1 MSETVITNV
10 NDLLAG
16 AAAAAPEAP
25 STPAPKRRGHAGR
38 PLGEILLA
46 LESITPAKLE
56 EALAQQQQ
64 KGGRLGELLV
74 SLKACAEEQVLKALA
89 AQLELPYQMKLPAD
103 QISPVMLKR
112 VPINFAKQARALP
125 LRYEPANEGGGPGP
139 DAVAIV
145 AVADP
150 LDASAFDQL
159 RLLLDAPVSPLLV
172 PSQSILDTIN
182 AVYDRAKNEAEQLV
196 DDLEESDLDTVAHEL
211 EEPKDLLD
219 SSDEAPIIRLVNSL
233 LFRAAKERA
242 SDIHIEPQERDIS
255 VRFRVDGVL
264 QEVIRPPKR
273 FQNSIASRVKIMG
286 GLNIAEKRLPQDG
299 RIRVKL
305 AGRDID
311 IRLSTTPTI
320 YGERIVMRLLDKSAV
335 LLDLADIGLDENQ
348 LVIMD
353 KLIHKSHGIVLVTG
367 PTGSGKTTTLYAAL
381 SKINRPDLNIMT
393 IEDPV
398 EYQLKG
404 ISQTPVNAK
413 IELTFANGLR
423 SFLRQDP
430 DVIMVGEIRDLET
443 AEIAIQASLT
453 GHLVFATVHTNDAAG
468 AITRLVDMGV
478 EPFLV
483 ASSLMGA
490 MAQRLIRILCK
501 ECREA
506 YLPTAEEL
514 KDIGLTLAD
523 VKKATGGMLWRP
535 VGCDACNQTGYRGRK
550 GIYELMVL
558 DDEVRQLTL
567 KKSDSGSIKKVAV
580 AKGMSTLLEDGAR
593 KVLRGWTSV
602 AEVLSIIQE
611 DVA

>member
-1 MSETVITNV
+1 MTAEAAPRKARI
-10 NDLLAG
+10 LAG
-16 AAAAAPEAP
+16 LPI
-25 STPAPKRRGHAGR
+25 
-38 PLGEILLA
+38 GEILLA
-46 LESITPAKLE
+46 QGAVGPDKLA
-56 EALAQQQQ
+56 EALAAQAER
-64 KGGRLGELLV
+64 GGRLGEVLV
-74 SLKACAEEQVLKALA
+74 SLKACSEEQILKALA
-89 AQLELPYQMKLPAD
+89 AQLELPYQMRLATDEVAPDLVK
-103 QISPVMLKR
+103 Q
-112 VPINFAKQARALP
+112 VPINFAKQARIMP
-125 LRYEPANEGGGPGP
+125 LRHEDGS
-139 DAVAIV
+139 VIV
-145 AVADP
+145 AMADP
-150 LDASAFDQL
+150 LDTGTMDSVRMLLSAQ
-159 RLLLDAPVSPLLV
+159 VSPVLV
-172 PSQSILDTIN
+172 PTQAILDCIN

-196 DDLEESDLDTVAHEL
+196 GDMEAGDLDTVAHEL
-211 EEPKDLLD
+211 EEPQDLLD

-242 SDIHIEPQERDIS
+242 SDIHIEPQEKDIC

-273 FQNSIASRVKIMG
+273 FQNSIISRVKIMG

-311 IRLSTTPTI
+311 IRLSTTPTV
-320 YGERIVMRLLDKSAV
+320 YGERVVMRLLDKSTV
-335 LLDLADIGLDENQ
+335 LLDLVEIG
-348 LVIMD
+348 MD
-353 KLIHKSHGIVLVTG
+353 KEQLRIMESLIHKSHGIILVTG

-453 GHLVFATVHTNDAAG
+453 GHLVFSTVHTNDAAG

-483 ASSLMGA
+483 ASSLMGVL
-490 MAQRLIRILCK
+490 AQRLVRVLCK
-501 ECREA
+501 DCRMP
-506 YLPTAEEL
+506 YFPSPEEL
-514 KDIGLTLAD
+514 KEIGLTEKQ
-523 VKKATGGMLWRP
+523 VREVSGGMLYKP
-535 VGCDACNQTGYRGRK
+535 VGCDACNNTGYRGRS
-550 GIYELMVL
+550 GIYEMMLI
-558 DDEVRQLTL
+558 DDDIRQLIL
-567 KKSDSGSIKKVAV
+567 KNVDSGTIKRQAV
-580 AKGMSTLLEDGAR
+580 SSKGMRDLMDDGAL
-593 KVLRGWTSV
+593 KVLKGVTSI
-602 AEVLSIIQE
+602 AEVLSVTQE
-611 DVA
+611 DLQ